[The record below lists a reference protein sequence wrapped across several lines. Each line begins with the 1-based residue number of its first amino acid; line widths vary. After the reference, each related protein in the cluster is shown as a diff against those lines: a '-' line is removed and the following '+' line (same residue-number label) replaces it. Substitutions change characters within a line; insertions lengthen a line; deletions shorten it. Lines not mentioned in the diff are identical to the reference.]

1 MSPKCGRKDRSGKT
15 HRAAKRA
22 VSPHAGR
29 DRTPSAREKVKEALS
44 PSVAECLRAIFAAF
58 LWHEGIVHDAMACAS
73 YLKFHPDL
81 TKASALSCLQPCAG
95 SSQVG
100 IT

>member
-1 MSPKCGRKDRSGKT
+1 MLSSPY
-15 HRAAKRA
+15 HQ
-22 VSPHAGR
+22 
-29 DRTPSAREKVKEALS
+29 VKEALS

-81 TKASALSCLQPCAG
+81 SKATTLHQAFA
-95 SSQVG
+95 SQV
-100 IT
+100 IMNCNRKILLS